1 MRTSI
6 QITIRDQL
14 KAVAAKPEYG
24 TLRAFQERALTRF
37 LADQPYT
44 SEEFEW
50 YIAPPA
56 GTPEWPAFNVI
67 LPETLQRRI
76 RQEALRIDVSMATF
90 LRSALMWFL
99 SLADA
104 GE

>member
-6 QITIRDQL
+6 QTTIRDQL

-24 TLRAFQERALTRF
+24 TLRACQEQALTQF
-37 LADQPYT
+37 LADRPYT

-67 LPETLQRRI
+67 LPDTLQRRI

-99 SLADA
+99 NRAES